1 MVSKILDGEIVIASH
16 NKGKI
21 IEFSDLF
28 KDYNLNLSSSSDYN
42 IEEPE
47 ENGSSFAENA
57 LIKAKATMLGSK
69 KISISDD
76 SGLCVDC
83 LNGEPGIYSARW
95 AGRNKDFS
103 VAMRN
108 ILVKDIMRYDFTS
121 VNKDE
126 SLSIVRDKL
135 RQKKLGDIFVTD
147 DENLLLGDICVYSMA
162 DKAFNTDDDI
172 NSRAID
178 VADLNTIRVNLI
190 DNLEQ
195 ILPIYRENSKSV
207 VAVVDDKGKLVGILN
222 QNDVLIA
229 YKNIIIDTRRSER
242 L

>member
-21 IEFSDLF
+21 TEFSDLF

-57 LIKAKATMLGSK
+57 LIKAKATMFGSK
-69 KISISDD
+69 KIAISDD

-103 VAMRN
+103 VAMEK
-108 ILVKDIMRYDFTS
+108 I
-121 VNKDE
+121 NKKLLEIDPE
-126 SLSIVRDKL
+126 NLNAHFFCALAVEWPNGEYKFYEGAVHGSLSFPPKGNLGFGYDPIFIPTGFDISFGEMEPLKKHSISHRAIAFDKL
-135 RQKKLGDIFVTD
+135 KK
-147 DENLLLGDICVYSMA
+147 ELLDG
-162 DKAFNTDDDI
+162 
-172 NSRAID
+172 
-178 VADLNTIRVNLI
+178 
-190 DNLEQ
+190 
-195 ILPIYRENSKSV
+195 
-207 VAVVDDKGKLVGILN
+207 
-222 QNDVLIA
+222 
-229 YKNIIIDTRRSER
+229 
-242 L
+242 

>member
-21 IEFSDLF
+21 TEFSNLF
-28 KDYNLNLSSSSDYN
+28 KEYNLNLSSSSDYN

-69 KISISDD
+69 KIAISDD

-103 VAMRN
+103 VAMEK
-108 ILVKDIMRYDFTS
+108 I
-121 VNKDE
+121 NKKLLEMDSE
-126 SLSIVRDKL
+126 NTNAHFFCTLAVVWPNGKYKVYEGAVHGSLSFPPKGNLGFGYDPIFIPTGFDISFGEMEPSKKHSISHRAIAFDKL
-135 RQKKLGDIFVTD
+135 KK
-147 DENLLLGDICVYSMA
+147 ELLDG
-162 DKAFNTDDDI
+162 
-172 NSRAID
+172 
-178 VADLNTIRVNLI
+178 
-190 DNLEQ
+190 
-195 ILPIYRENSKSV
+195 
-207 VAVVDDKGKLVGILN
+207 
-222 QNDVLIA
+222 
-229 YKNIIIDTRRSER
+229 
-242 L
+242 

>member
-69 KISISDD
+69 KIAISDD

-103 VAMRN
+103 VAMEK
-108 ILVKDIMRYDFTS
+108 I
-121 VNKDE
+121 NKKLLEIDPE
-126 SLSIVRDKL
+126 NTNAHFFCALAVVWPNGEYKVYEGAVHGSLSFPPKGNLGFGYDPIFIPTGFDISFGEMEPSKKHSISHRAIAFDKL
-135 RQKKLGDIFVTD
+135 KK
-147 DENLLLGDICVYSMA
+147 ELLDG
-162 DKAFNTDDDI
+162 
-172 NSRAID
+172 
-178 VADLNTIRVNLI
+178 
-190 DNLEQ
+190 
-195 ILPIYRENSKSV
+195 
-207 VAVVDDKGKLVGILN
+207 
-222 QNDVLIA
+222 
-229 YKNIIIDTRRSER
+229 
-242 L
+242 

>member
-21 IEFSDLF
+21 TEFSDLF

-57 LIKAKATMLGSK
+57 LIKAKSTMFGSK
-69 KISISDD
+69 KIAISDD

-103 VAMRN
+103 VAMEK
-108 ILVKDIMRYDFTS
+108 I
-121 VNKDE
+121 NKKLLEIDPE
-126 SLSIVRDKL
+126 NTNAHFFCALAVVWPNGEYKVYEGAVHGSLSFPPKGNLGFGYDPIFIPTGFDISFGEMEPSKKHSISHRAIAFDKL
-135 RQKKLGDIFVTD
+135 KK
-147 DENLLLGDICVYSMA
+147 ELLDGWW
-162 DKAFNTDDDI
+162 K
-172 NSRAID
+172 
-178 VADLNTIRVNLI
+178 
-190 DNLEQ
+190 
-195 ILPIYRENSKSV
+195 
-207 VAVVDDKGKLVGILN
+207 
-222 QNDVLIA
+222 
-229 YKNIIIDTRRSER
+229 
-242 L
+242 

>member
-21 IEFSDLF
+21 TEFSDLF

-57 LIKAKATMLGSK
+57 LIKAKATMFGSK
-69 KISISDD
+69 KIAISDD

-103 VAMRN
+103 VAMEKIN
-108 ILVKDIMRYDFTS
+108 KKLLEIDPENLNAHFFCALAVVWPNGEYKVYEGA
-121 VNKDE
+121 VNG
-126 SLSIVRDKL
+126 SLSFPPKGNLGFGYDPIFIPTGFDISFGEMEPLKKHSISHRAIAFDKL
-135 RQKKLGDIFVTD
+135 KKELL
-147 DENLLLGDICVYSMA
+147 DE
-162 DKAFNTDDDI
+162 
-172 NSRAID
+172 
-178 VADLNTIRVNLI
+178 
-190 DNLEQ
+190 
-195 ILPIYRENSKSV
+195 
-207 VAVVDDKGKLVGILN
+207 
-222 QNDVLIA
+222 
-229 YKNIIIDTRRSER
+229 
-242 L
+242 

>member
-21 IEFSDLF
+21 TEFSDLF

-69 KISISDD
+69 KIAISDD

-103 VAMRN
+103 VAMEK
-108 ILVKDIMRYDFTS
+108 I
-121 VNKDE
+121 NKKLLEIDPE
-126 SLSIVRDKL
+126 NTNAYFFCALAVVWPNGEYKVYEGVVHGSLSFPPKGNLGFGYDPIFIPTGFDISFGEMEPLKKHSISHRAIAFDKL
-135 RQKKLGDIFVTD
+135 KK
-147 DENLLLGDICVYSMA
+147 ELLDG
-162 DKAFNTDDDI
+162 
-172 NSRAID
+172 
-178 VADLNTIRVNLI
+178 
-190 DNLEQ
+190 
-195 ILPIYRENSKSV
+195 
-207 VAVVDDKGKLVGILN
+207 
-222 QNDVLIA
+222 
-229 YKNIIIDTRRSER
+229 
-242 L
+242 